1 MKENKQMILIEGVLT
16 VSTLIVVLYSYFY
29 KEMAFVIF
37 ASYAVTIVI
46 LCGLLNVYL
55 LFSRKKQKEL
65 NIQRIR
71 GLINNIN
78 ANTIV
83 WSKDFS
89 YIEANTYL
97 KRTLGFAENEPATS
111 IMRRLFNDY
120 AFSEEGI
127 RKLLSNDIEEIKLTD
142 KDGKQCFTLWN
153 TSVMESS
160 KDGND
165 TLISIGFDLTEIKLM
180 QKKLY
185 ASEHR
190 YAISM
195 ELSEIG
201 IMLNQKGNDTY
212 YISKE
217 LREMLGFESHTIN
230 VNELRE
236 RVHPKDKMR
245 FDTYVV
251 GLYQADTV
259 YNQIHSLE
267 LRLMSADG
275 TYHWYLYRYKIDN
288 ILKDNESAV
297 GGAFMDITKDKEKDM
312 LIERMA
318 YTDEITEIPNR
329 NRIMTM
335 GEETYDCCKELGYSY
350 WVIVLDIDRFHIVN
364 DTCGYNEGNKVLKQF
379 AEIIYKYISFGGGI
393 AARIGGDNFAI
404 IIRNYGDAELPKHMV
419 ERIQID
425 FAKLATGKY
434 ANHSFSCS
442 AGYSKMPNDGNT
454 FAEVLDHAEFA
465 LSSGEKNKATIIRY
479 DHYIHD
485 EIIDGSELEKRLAD
499 AIENNELRLFYQP
512 KISLATG
519 KIIGV
524 EALIRWIKPDGTI
537 VQPGKFVPIAEK
549 SHLIEKISHFVLY
562 EACRQ
567 NKEWQDREL
576 PKILMSINF
585 TSNDFYQKDVRETV
599 CNALVKTGMPS
610 DRLEMELTESMA
622 MKDID
627 TAVEQM
633 NSLRKMGIKL
643 AMDDFGTGYSSLS
656 YIQIMPITLLKLDRS
671 FIINIETDEIAQQI
685 VRAVINI
692 ARSKKIETIAE
703 GIENENQARIL
714 KEMGCQYA
722 QGYLYGKPMPADK
735 LAEYIVENNKNP
747 WNIGKE

>member
-1 MKENKQMILIEGVLT
+1 MKENKQMILIEGVLA
-16 VSTLIVVLYSYFY
+16 VSTIIVVLYSYFY
-29 KEMAFVIF
+29 KEVAFVIF
-37 ASYAVTIVI
+37 ASYAMTIVI

-97 KRTLGFAENEPATS
+97 KKTLGVAENEPATS

-127 RKLLSNDIEEIKLTD
+127 RKLLSNDIEEIKFTD
-142 KDGKQCFTLWN
+142 KNGKQCFTLWN

-201 IMLNQKGNDTY
+201 IMLNQKGNDNY

-217 LREMLGFESHTIN
+217 LREMLGVDSHTIT

-245 FDTYVV
+245 FDTYIV
-251 GLYQADTV
+251 GLYQADTL

-329 NRIMTM
+329 NRIMTI

-350 WVIVLDIDRFHIVN
+350 WVIVLDIDKFHIVN
-364 DTCGYNEGNKVLKQF
+364 DACGYSEGNNVLKQF

-404 IIRNYGDAELPKHMV
+404 IIRNYGDAELPKHTV
-419 ERIQID
+419 ERIQLD

-434 ANHSFSCS
+434 ANQSFSCS
-442 AGYSKMPNDGNT
+442 AGYSKMPHDGNN

-485 EIIDGSELEKRLAD
+485 EIIDVSELEKRLAD

-524 EALIRWIKPDGTI
+524 EALIRWIKEDGTI

-549 SHLIEKISHFVLY
+549 SHLIEKISQFVLY

-567 NKEWQDREL
+567 NKEWQDKGL
-576 PKILMSINF
+576 PQILMSINF

-599 CNALVKTGMPS
+599 CKALVQTGLPA
-610 DRLEMELTESMA
+610 DWLEIELTESMA

-627 TAVEQM
+627 TSVEQM

-685 VRAVINI
+685 VKAVINI

-747 WNIGKE
+747 WNI